1 MVRVGATLVA
11 GRESMACAS
20 LASRRSKTGSPS
32 AGGTL
37 RHTQAT
43 VPPMESDSDLTCG
56 YGEGAGEGEGEGEG

>member
-1 MVRVGATLVA
+1 
-11 GRESMACAS
+11 MACAS

-56 YGEGAGEGEGEGEG
+56 YGEGAGAGEGEGEGEG